1 MTIWLE
7 TLNVF
12 CFLITICAI
21 IGSVQ
26 LLIANA
32 SSYTFF

>member
-7 TLNVF
+7 TVNVF
-12 CFLITICAI
+12 CFLVTICAI

-26 LLIANA
+26 LLAKNA